1 MRAEP
6 EFVFCFYG
14 DEALR
19 QIGPNYEGLVDK
31 TNKICNLGEGLDWD
45 GLDQSKRWVPYG
57 TRFEHYY
64 NHVLREKRQSEY
76 SYI

>member
-1 MRAEP
+1 MKAEP

-31 TNKICNLGEGLDWD
+31 ANKIANLGYALDWD
-45 GLDQSKRWVPYG
+45 GL
-57 TRFEHYY
+57 
-64 NHVLREKRQSEY
+64 
-76 SYI
+76 